1 MKYLVE
7 DCVHFKSPLKESVLI
22 YAPTPTSSYLIR
34 VEAVGM
40 CQVEQGVWIKVMD
53 EMESSWSPDVLE
65 ASVAF
70 IVFFLLLKFYK
81 VST

>member
-1 MKYLVE
+1 M
-7 DCVHFKSPLKESVLI
+7 
-22 YAPTPTSSYLIR
+22 IR

-53 EMESSWSPDVLE
+53 EIESRWSPDVLE
-65 ASVAF
+65 TSVAF